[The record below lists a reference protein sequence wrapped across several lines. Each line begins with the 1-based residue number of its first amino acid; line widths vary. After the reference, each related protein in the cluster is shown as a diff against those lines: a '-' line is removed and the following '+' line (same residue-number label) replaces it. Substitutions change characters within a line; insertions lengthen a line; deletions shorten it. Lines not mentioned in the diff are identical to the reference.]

1 MHGAFSQEQHHLSS
15 DKQHNDD
22 DDVRHA
28 NSAIPFSKCHNLSIQ
43 IPINKTPS
51 LLILV

>member
-1 MHGAFSQEQHHLSS
+1 MHGAFSQERHHLSS

-43 IPINKTPS
+43 IPINKTP